1 MNMPE
6 KQKNIKSVMDDSQSR
21 HILYGV
27 IIVCV
32 ILAVATA
39 FI

>member
-21 HILYGV
+21 HILYGIV
-27 IIVCV
+27 IVCV
-32 ILAVATA
+32 VLAVVIA
-39 FI
+39 FM